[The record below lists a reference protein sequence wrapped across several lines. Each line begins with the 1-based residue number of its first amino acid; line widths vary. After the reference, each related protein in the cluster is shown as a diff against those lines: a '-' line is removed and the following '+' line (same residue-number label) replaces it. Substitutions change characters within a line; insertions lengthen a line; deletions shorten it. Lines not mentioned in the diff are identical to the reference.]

1 MIGEHGMEKVGV
13 ELEYLGDIDFKVRF
27 GHGAMDD
34 LVIAA
39 SRVSEDQSGGVARK
53 LLAASVS
60 YCMAGWLFTLLQKT
74 RVDVNALKAKAE
86 VTLSKDES
94 GREFVDKIDMQIQ
107 VQISDEDVNAFER
120 CKSIVDRGCLISRSL
135 IKGVKVTHLISRVQ

>member
-1 MIGEHGMEKVGV
+1 MIGELDMEKVGV
-13 ELEYLGDIDFKVRF
+13 ELEYLGDVDFKVKF
-27 GHGAMDD
+27 GHGAIDD

-39 SRVSEDQSGGVARK
+39 SRVPEDQGGGVARK
-53 LLAASVS
+53 LLATSVM

-74 RVDVNALKAKAE
+74 RVDVDALKASAE
-86 VTLSKDES
+86 VTMSKDES
-94 GREFVDKIDMQIQ
+94 GRDFVDKIDMQIQ

-135 IKGVKVTHLISRVQ
+135 MRGVKVTHLISRA

>member
-1 MIGEHGMEKVGV
+1 MIGEHDMEKVGV
-13 ELEYLGDIDFKVRF
+13 ELEYLGDVDFKVKF

-34 LVIAA
+34 LVIVA
-39 SRVSEDQSGGVARK
+39 SRVPEDQRGGVARK
-53 LLAASVS
+53 LLAASVT

-74 RVDVNALKAKAE
+74 RVEVNALKARTE
-86 VTLSKDES
+86 VTMGKDES
-94 GREFVDKIDMQIQ
+94 GRDFVDKIDIQIQ

-135 IKGVKVTHLISRVQ
+135 IRGVKVTNSISRT

>member
-1 MIGEHGMEKVGV
+1 MVGEHSMEKVGV
-13 ELEYLGDIDFKVRF
+13 ELEYLGDVDFKVKF

-39 SRVSEDQSGGVARK
+39 SRVPKGQSGGVARK
-53 LLAASVS
+53 LLAASVT

-74 RVDVNALKAKAE
+74 RVDVNALKAKTE
-86 VTLSKDES
+86 VTMGKDES
-94 GREFVDKIDMQIQ
+94 GRDFVDKIDMQIQ

-120 CKSIVDRGCLISRSL
+120 CKSIVNRGCLISRSL
-135 IKGVKVTHLISRVQ
+135 IKGVKVTHSISRT

>member
-1 MIGEHGMEKVGV
+1 MIGEHYMKKVGV
-13 ELEYLGDIDFKVRF
+13 ELEYLGDVDFKVKF

-34 LVIAA
+34 LIIAA
-39 SRVSEDQSGGVARK
+39 SRAPEDQRGGVARK
-53 LLAASVS
+53 LLAASVT

-74 RVDVNALKAKAE
+74 RVKVNALKAKTE

-94 GREFVDKIDMQIQ
+94 GRDFVDKINIQIQ

-120 CKSIVDRGCLISRSL
+120 CKSIMNRGCLISRSL
-135 IKGVKVTHLISRVQ
+135 IKGVKVTHSISRT